1 VEGRLTPHDR
11 LAPTRT
17 VAAELGVSRSTVT
30 DAYGRLGAEGYIKGR
45 AGGGSV
51 VSPVPLTRSRPRQS
65 ADALA
70 PTPRAASIR
79 PYNPEPGI
87 HAPLDLRPGSVD
99 PSLFPV
105 AAWRRC
111 MLQALDKPPG
121 PYGDPAG
128 TPELRAAL
136 ASWVTRSRGVTAD
149 ADEVVVT
156 SGTGHAIDL
165 VARVLLDSE
174 AVVAV
179 EEPGYPPVVELLRS
193 QGLRVVGVPVDNQ
206 GIVVEAIPS
215 QVRLVYVT
223 PSHQYPLGMVMTR
236 HRRLELLDWANHAGA
251 AVVEDDYDGEFRHTA
266 RPLEPLQRLDRHG
279 RVIYVGTL
287 SKTLSPALRVGFLIA
302 PPNLISSIR
311 AIRQVIDWCPP
322 LATQAALAN
331 LIVGGYLDRH
341 LRRSRAVYR
350 ERYRLLWESL
360 GQLLPVGCRPLPAQ
374 AGLHVAIL
382 RPKLP
387 ADRQVWSL
395 LDSRGLQV
403 GSLRRTYHF
412 TDPAPG
418 FLVGFGALP
427 TAAVSTA
434 CRVFA
439 QALEQVD
446 HADDCGG
453 GRPNGS

>member
-1 VEGRLTPHDR
+1 MSTH
-11 LAPTRT
+11 
-17 VAAELGVSRSTVT
+17 STV
-30 DAYGRLGAEGYIKGR
+30 DVGVRLR
-45 AGGGSV
+45 V
-51 VSPVPLTRSRPRQS
+51 
-65 ADALA
+65 A
-70 PTPRAASIR
+70 PSQI
-79 PYNPEPGI
+79 
-87 HAPLDLRPGSVD
+87 
-99 PSLFPV
+99 SL
-105 AAWRRC
+105 
-111 MLQALDKPPG
+111 
-121 PYGDPAG
+121 
-128 TPELRAAL
+128 E
-136 ASWVTRSRGVTAD
+136 
-149 ADEVVVT
+149 
-156 SGTGHAIDL
+156 
-165 VARVLLDSE
+165 
-174 AVVAV
+174 
-179 EEPGYPPVVELLRS
+179 VELLRS

-302 PPNLISSIR
+302 PPNLIPSIC

-322 LATQAALAN
+322 LATQDALAN
-331 LIVGGYLDRH
+331 LIAGGYLDRH

-360 GQLLPVGCRPLPAQ
+360 GQLLPVECRPLPAQ

-387 ADRQVWSL
+387 ADRQVWSVL
-395 LDSRGLQV
+395 ESRGLQV

-434 CRVFA
+434 CRIFA

-453 GRPNGS
+453 GRSNGS

>member
-1 VEGRLTPHDR
+1 
-11 LAPTRT
+11 
-17 VAAELGVSRSTVT
+17 
-30 DAYGRLGAEGYIKGR
+30 
-45 AGGGSV
+45 
-51 VSPVPLTRSRPRQS
+51 
-65 ADALA
+65 
-70 PTPRAASIR
+70 
-79 PYNPEPGI
+79 
-87 HAPLDLRPGSVD
+87 
-99 PSLFPV
+99 
-105 AAWRRC
+105 
-111 MLQALDKPPG
+111 MLHALDKPPG
-121 PYGDPAG
+121 AYGDPAG
-128 TPELRAAL
+128 SPELRTAL
-136 ASWVTRSRGVTAD
+136 ASWVTRSRGVTAT

-156 SGTGHAIDL
+156 SGAGHAIDL

-236 HRRLELLDWANHAGA
+236 HRRLELLDWASNAGA
-251 AVVEDDYDGEFRHTA
+251 AVVEDDYDSEFRHTA
-266 RPLEPLQRLDRHG
+266 RPLEPLQRLDGDG

-287 SKTLSPALRVGFLIA
+287 SKSLSPALRVGFLVA
-302 PPNLISSIR
+302 PRNLISSIC

-331 LIVGGYLDRH
+331 LIAGGYLDRH
-341 LRRSRAVYR
+341 LRRSRAVYQ
-350 ERYRLLWESL
+350 ERYRLLWEAL

-382 RPKLP
+382 RPELP
-387 ADRQVWSL
+387 ADRYVWSL
-395 LDSRGLQV
+395 LESRGLQI

-412 TDPAPG
+412 TDPTPG

-427 TAAVSTA
+427 TPSVFTA
-434 CRVFA
+434 CRIFA
-439 QALEQVD
+439 QALEQVE
-446 HADDCGG
+446 HADDCDGG
-453 GRPNGS
+453 GARTA